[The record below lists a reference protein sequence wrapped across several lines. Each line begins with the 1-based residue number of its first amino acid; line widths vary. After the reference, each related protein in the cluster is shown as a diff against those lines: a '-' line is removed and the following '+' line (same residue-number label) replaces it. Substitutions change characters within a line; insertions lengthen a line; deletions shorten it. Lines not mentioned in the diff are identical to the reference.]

1 MIKHELEKGIN
12 VGDLV
17 WIRSGIDGKI
27 TGNLAMYLGQQIWD
41 GNYEAAKVHLIK
53 KNAIETRQTN
63 LLVRVKDLVK
73 EAVLYGN

>member
-17 WIRSGIDGKI
+17 WIRSGVSGEI
-27 TGNLAMYLGQQIWD
+27 TGNLAMYLGQHVWD
-41 GNYEAAKVHLIK
+41 SKYEAAKVHLIK

-63 LLVRVKDLVK
+63 LLVKVKDLAK
-73 EAVLYGN
+73 EAILYGN

>member
-27 TGNLAMYLGQQIWD
+27 TGDLAMYLGQQIWD

-53 KNAIETRQTN
+53 KNSIEGRQTN
-63 LLVRVKDLVK
+63 LLVKVKDLPR
-73 EAVLYGN
+73 EAILYGN